1 MSTAS
6 TGTGILGPAT
16 ICRLDAR
23 LLERISR
30 GERLGGVAIS
40 AVGTIVLGA
49 GTYGIAFGIWRA
61 FEQAAYSAVKL
72 PTLLLLVAACT
83 LALSVM
89 LASVLRSKLSFS
101 QTAVAILL
109 SLAVTSAVL
118 GAMAPIS
125 IVVALVAPPPD
136 PAALGLAIDH
146 PRVLPSLAVAR
157 TQVLL
162 HVAVIACAGI
172 VGVVRLRGLLGRL
185 GLRLVV
191 VRRVLVSF
199 LSIQFLVGVELSWL
213 LRPFFGRPHLPPTFS
228 CDDLLKGNF
237 FEELAAAMR
246 PLFGDATLAVLTI
259 VLGGVALAAVGVLW
273 REPVTHTEIEIGGS
287 GLAVRDANGERVV
300 PWDQIVSVRR
310 IGLDVLVELR
320 PDETL
325 AGDFVRAGC
334 KDAESARVLA
344 QRIEDARTSIQ
355 LGPFRTAGV

>member
-1 MSTAS
+1 MISVSAEA
-6 TGTGILGPAT
+6 GVVGPAT

-30 GERLGGVAIS
+30 GDRLGGVAIS
-40 AVGTIVLGA
+40 AACTIVLGA
-49 GTYGIAFGIWRA
+49 GTYGVAFGIWRA
-61 FEQAAYSAVKL
+61 VEQAAYSAVKL
-72 PTLLLLVAACT
+72 PALLLLIAACT
-83 LALSVM
+83 LALSIM

-136 PAALGLAIDH
+136 PAALGLAIDD

-157 TQVLL
+157 TQLLL

-172 VGVVRLRGLLGRL
+172 VGVVRLRGLLARL

-199 LSIQFLVGVELSWL
+199 LSIQFLAGVELSWL

-246 PLFGDATLAVLTI
+246 PLFGDTALAVTAAI
-259 VLGGVALAAVGVLW
+259 FVGVALAAVVALW
-273 REPVTHTEIEIGGS
+273 QDPGTPTEIEVGGS
-287 GLAVRDANGERVV
+287 GLSVRDANGERVV
-300 PWDQIVSVRR
+300 PWDRIVSVRR
-310 IGLDVLVELR
+310 IGRDVVVELR

-325 AGDFVRAGC
+325 AGDFVRAAC
-334 KDAESARVLA
+334 KDAEAARVLA

-355 LGPFRTAGV
+355 LGPFRTVGV